1 VFLGKELSTQLV
13 SMFAVKEMVNILGSL
28 RRNLY
33 YDFIFF
39 FVGEF
44 LQYAHKND
52 TIQKGQVI
60 KKCFSKY
67 FIAHNGLI
75 ICSFRNISIYQNLF
89 ICSIDKMYLKYL
101 GSKIIL
107 S

>member
-33 YDFIFF
+33 YDFISL

-44 LQYAHKND
+44 YSLCLNLL
-52 TIQKGQVI
+52 I
-60 KKCFSKY
+60 KM
-67 FIAHNGLI
+67 AL
-75 ICSFRNISIYQNLF
+75 FRKEVVLF
-89 ICSIDKMYLKYL
+89 Q
-101 GSKIIL
+101 
-107 S
+107 